1 MFAAPVHAP
10 VPVVIQGTPVGGAA
24 ASSSAAASV
33 PPLQEA
39 CEIFKRELGVSG
51 TSLIEVVDAAC
62 EMLGIADTKGAN
74 LMQKA
79 EKCWVS
85 IKGPPLP
92 MGLPVA

>member
-1 MFAAPVHAP
+1 MAY
-10 VPVVIQGTPVGGAA
+10 
-24 ASSSAAASV
+24 
-33 PPLQEA
+33 
-39 CEIFKRELGVSG
+39 GV
-51 TSLIEVVDAAC
+51 EVVDAAC